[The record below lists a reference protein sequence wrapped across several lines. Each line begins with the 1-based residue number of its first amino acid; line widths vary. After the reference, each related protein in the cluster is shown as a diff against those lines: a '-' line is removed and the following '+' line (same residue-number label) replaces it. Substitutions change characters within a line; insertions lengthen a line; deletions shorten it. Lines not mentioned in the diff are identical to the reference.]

1 MKEKFQR
8 ELEDYP
14 QLKDS
19 YAEEKGKCDRL
30 QKAYEE
36 GQIKIEEMTRRIEDL
51 QEAERKYT
59 DDYNSLVK
67 KYEEQRTTIT
77 KMYDA

>member
-36 GQIKIEEMTRRIEDL
+36 G
-51 QEAERKYT
+51 
-59 DDYNSLVK
+59 
-67 KYEEQRTTIT
+67 
-77 KMYDA
+77 